1 MRTTSL
7 SALAALMLTALVY
20 GAADAPA
27 TIAEAAMAR
36 DGDTVRRLL
45 KQGADVNAA
54 QGDGMTA
61 LHWAAMNGDAA
72 LAETLLY
79 AGANPRATT
88 RLGGYTALHLA
99 SQTGARAVVDTLA
112 ARGADVNA
120 RATTGATP
128 LMLAATSG
136 NIDALQALIDRG
148 ADVNAAESA
157 NGETA
162 LMFGAAA
169 NRADAVR
176 LLLKHGAK
184 ADLTST
190 VVDLTLLTAPEDKL
204 QQEIRDAQNAKSAK
218 AGGDSGSAAGAAQTR
233 AVSRGTPAAGTVAGV
248 TRAYTYNELIGKQ
261 GGLSALHFA
270 ARQGALQTVKAL
282 VEAGAAVNQL
292 SPADATSP
300 LLIATINGHFDTA
313 KALLDLGADPNL
325 ASEAGMAPLY
335 AVLNV
340 EWAPKMFYPQPRAY
354 LQQQIGYLDLV
365 RALLDKGADPNQRLR
380 KKIWYTQYNF
390 DLLRI
395 DESGATPFWRA
406 AYASDVEAMKLLYSY
421 GADPSMPTTKPAGR
435 TRIGDNERETRETST
450 LPPVPVGG
458 PGIPPLLAAAG
469 PGYGEGFAANAHR
482 SSTRN
487 LLAAVKF
494 LVEELGAD
502 VNATDGE
509 GNTAVHN
516 AASRGDNEMINYLVS
531 KGADVKRVNRSG
543 QTTVDMANGPAQRT
557 QPYPETIKL
566 LEGMGAKNNHKCV
579 SC

>member
-1 MRTTSL
+1 
-7 SALAALMLTALVY
+7 MLTALVY

-300 LLIATINGHFDTA
+300 LLIAAINGHFDTA

-482 SSTRN
+482 FAPGGM
-487 LLAAVKF
+487 LAAVKF